1 MKKNIITLFTAILSI
16 AVVIAAC
23 SKEPQKTATPGGGD
37 NEGDNPTPTGSY
49 DVTASATIFG
59 EGAAWATG
67 DSFAALQDGAGLTF
81 STKGSGSSASF
92 SGTAPAKASE
102 KTVWKAVQ
110 GKGVTVTNNSIVCSY
125 LGQDGTLKGLS
136 GYDYVVTG
144 NVTGATPSFDFSK
157 GTRLSAFVK
166 LTVPAGIRTIEFCA
180 GDWTISADKDKAPAP
195 NPSAIGTAKLS
206 ATSTAGQA
214 VYFAVPAI
222 NYTYTGLIVTV
233 ISEDGKKSQGKVF
246 LPDFTEQSG
255 TTLEAGMSDLE
266 LMDRAL
272 PSEAADF
279 GDAGKWAPFNMGA
292 KADPKTI
299 DEYIGKYYTWGELED
314 HPDHNYTESQ
324 YPYKNENGWVEIGNP
339 TYIVQSEENQ
349 GNSYDISGTMYDVA
363 RVKWGRDW
371 CMPTHAQGKALPN
384 KTSSAWEE
392 DYNEI
397 ADLNGRVYTSRTDDK
412 QSIFIPA
419 AGYYKN
425 NDQKLYSLTTKVQWA
440 GEDGTYWLS
449 CRNTNTITSN
459 SAILYQTAK
468 TAIVTFRYRN
478 DGRPVRAVIN
488 PSGE

>member
-110 GKGVTVTNNSIVCSY
+110 GKGVTVTDNSIVCSY

-144 NVTGATPSFDFSK
+144 NVTGATPSFDFTK

-272 PSEAADF
+272 PEQAADF

-299 DEYIGKYYTWGELED
+299 ADYIGKYYTWGEVED
-314 HPDHNYTESQ
+314 HPGNNYAEST
-324 YPYKNENGWVEIGNP
+324 YPYKTEAGWVDIGEP

-349 GNSYDISGTMYDVA
+349 GTSSDISGTMYDVA
-363 RVKWGRDW
+363 RVKWGHDW
-371 CMPTHAQGKALPN
+371 RMPTHAQGKALPPAT
-384 KTSSAWEE
+384 TSDWET
-392 DYNEI
+392 DYNDI
-397 ADLNGRVYTSRTDDK
+397 TDLNGRVYTSKTDEN
-412 QSIFIPA
+412 QEIFIPA
-419 AGYYKN
+419 VGYYKN
-425 NDQKLYSLTTKVQWA
+425 NNQILYSLTTNSA
-440 GEDGTYWLS
+440 FTGDDGTYWLS
-449 CRNTNTITSN
+449 CRNSNTQLATA
-459 SAILYQTAK
+459 AILYETPTMAR
-468 TAIVTFRYRN
+468 VTFRYRN
-478 DGRPVRAVIN
+478 DGRPVRAVRA
-488 PSGE
+488 PSEE

>member
-1 MKKNIITLFTAILSI
+1 MKTKIMTLAAAIVSTALL
-16 AVVIAAC
+16 IAAC
-23 SKEPQKTATPGGGD
+23 SKEPQKTAPQGGQENGG
-37 NEGDNPTPTGSY
+37 EVNPPSSEFEAS
-49 DVTASATIFG
+49 ASATIFG
-59 EGAAWATG
+59 DGAAWASG
-67 DSFAALQDGAGLTF
+67 DSFAALQDGAGMLF
-81 STKGSGSSASF
+81 STTGSGASASF
-92 SGTAPAKASE
+92 SGKAPAKASDNT
-102 KTVWKAVQ
+102 KWKAVQ
-110 GKGVTVTNNSIVCSY
+110 GKGVTANQNSIVCSY
-125 LGQDGTLKGLS
+125 LGQDGTLQGLA
-136 GYDYVVTG
+136 GYDYIVTG
-144 NVTGATPSFDFSK
+144 TVTGASPVFDFKK

-166 LTVPAGIRTIEFCA
+166 LTVPAGIKTIEFCA
-180 GDWTISADKDKAPAP
+180 GDWTIDMDKDKAPAP
-195 NPSAIGTAKLS
+195 DPSAIGTASLS
-206 ATSTAGQA
+206 ASSTAGQE

-222 NYTYTGLIVTV
+222 NFSYTGLIVTV
-233 ISEDGKKSQGKVF
+233 ISADGKKSQGKVL
-246 LPDFTEQSG
+246 LPDLTGEAG
-255 TTLEAGMSDLE
+255 TTVNADMSDLE

-324 YPYKNENGWVEIGNP
+324 YPYKNEKGWVEIGNP
-339 TYIVQSEENQ
+339 TYIIQSEENQ

-397 ADLNGRVYTSRTDDK
+397 VDLNGRVYTSRTDDK